1 MICDVIV
8 PAAEAGKVP
17 NMDLGIL
24 AHGESNVALGG
35 STSKE
40 RSHSAFADVDSF
52 MDAAARGDADKYSF
66 STLQEATVFAATIIE
81 DLNNRGHEIL
91 NRLRGA
97 EDTPQRIM
105 PSSCN

>member
-1 MICDVIV
+1 VICDVIV

-66 STLQEATVFAATIIE
+66 STLEETKLFAVTKIA
-81 DLNNRGHEIL
+81 DLTN
-91 NRLRGA
+91 
-97 EDTPQRIM
+97 
-105 PSSCN
+105 